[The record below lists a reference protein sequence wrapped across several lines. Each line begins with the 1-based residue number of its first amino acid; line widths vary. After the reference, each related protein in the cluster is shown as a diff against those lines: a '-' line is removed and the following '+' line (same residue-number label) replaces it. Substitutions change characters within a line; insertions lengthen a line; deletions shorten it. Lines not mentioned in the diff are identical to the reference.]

1 MSDLT
6 QGLAPQRTREEES
19 NIDIL
24 NEILLE
30 LKKINSQLILMTDTI
45 IKEQDI
51 INEREDIGP

>member
-1 MSDLT
+1 MGDLT

-30 LKKINSQLILMTDTI
+30 LKKINTQLILITDTI
-45 IKEQDI
+45 IKDNDI
-51 INEREDIGP
+51 IDEKEDVGP